1 MDAIRKTLHDR
12 LEELV
17 ARDAAMQKHLRH
29 EDGRN
34 DEDWTDRA
42 ALTENDEVLDALE
55 DDALAE
61 MAKIRQALARMD
73 AGEYGVCSECEE
85 PIAPGRL
92 AALQFATRCIEC
104 ARAAE
109 Q

>member
-1 MDAIRKTLHDR
+1 MDAIRKTLLDR

-29 EDGRN
+29 DDGRN
-34 DEDWTDRA
+34 EEDWSDRA

-61 MAKIRQALARMD
+61 MAKIREALTRMD
-73 AGEYGVCSECEE
+73 AGAYGICKECEE
-85 PIAPGRL
+85 PIAAGRL
-92 AALQFATRCIEC
+92 AALQFATQCIEC